1 MSRNESPPKEKTAHS
16 GKERAVKGDEVTAE
30 SSHELGNAQAE
41 IMTVDARLSVER
53 INELVLY
60 DQMRLS
66 VDRCAAIDEA
76 AGIKD
81 KAQKLEYYAK
91 IRDDKPTETRFAEI
105 KLRAVI
111 KIGELSRELETHEHR
126 INRRDTDD
134 APTKTQQLAEA
145 GINKR
150 TAQRYE
156 QLAGPKE
163 KQAQAAVG
171 PAIELAFAK
180 ARETNTPITTKQ
192 IHSAVQKAVA
202 ETLGEPVKP
211 KKSQRELSPVDD
223 AVLTR
228 IANHLGLE
236 ARQTFEKGEIN
247 LKPAELKEFSHQPKK
262 IMEQIYPL
270 LAEGAT
276 YQEALKEIGGKLI
289 VLSSTLDDLAGKWN
303 EWCEGNQNY
312 VLSLDVRGQKAGDTP
327 DWTVTLQRYR
337 AKGTKAQQIS
347 AG

>member
-1 MSRNESPPKEKTAHS
+1 MSRNESPPKENRS
-16 GKERAVKGDEVTAE
+16 PGKEERLKGGEVTRE

-41 IMTVDARLSVER
+41 SMRDYPSSGS
-53 INELVLY
+53 NELVLY

-91 IRDDKPTETRFAEI
+91 IRDDRPTETRFAEI
-105 KLRAVI
+105 KMRAII
-111 KIGELSRELETHEHR
+111 KIGELSRDLEKADPGPEPKDTSHR
-126 INRRDTDD
+126 REVSK
-134 APTKTQQLAEA
+134 TKALKEA
-145 GINKR
+145 GISKSAAN
-150 TAQRYE
+150 RYE
-156 QLAGPKE
+156 QLAGPRE

-171 PAIELAFAK
+171 AAIELAYAK
-180 ARETNTPITTKQ
+180 ARETDTPITTKQ
-192 IHSAVQKAVA
+192 INSAVKKAVS

-270 LAEGAT
+270 LAEGAI
-276 YQEALKEIGGKLI
+276 YKEALKEIGGKLI
-289 VLSSTLDDLAGKWN
+289 VLSSTLNDLAGEWN

-312 VLSLDVRGQKAGDTP
+312 VLSLDVGGQKAGDTP
-327 DWTVTLQRYR
+327 DWTVTFQRYR
-337 AKGTKAQQIS
+337 AKGAKTL
-347 AG
+347 